1 MIDALLNSLWQGALI
16 VAVAAGVTA
25 FVPERHAATRY
36 AVWYAALIAL
46 VVLPLSGL
54 ISFGQAALAIPGS
67 VVRPASIASHVA
79 EQAASANGLWFAAA
93 WLLGVAVSMARFA
106 LNFLRIERI
115 VRSAA
120 PAPHLG
126 RNVSTSTMIAVPIAA
141 GVFNPIVILPHDLP
155 AAVDAVDLESIV
167 AHEHAH
173 IRRHDILGNLFQR
186 LLECL
191 LFFNPWVYV
200 IGRQLVKE
208 REAACDDWAV
218 AAASDPDRYAACL
231 ANVALRNQRIR
242 APLLTPSAIGS
253 ERMLVRRIARLLN
266 GKATE
271 VNTNH
276 RVLGSAIALFALL
289 GFAFQ
294 APGVLAS
301 TANNVASNTSGK
313 FRAACWS
320 GVSVINA
327 VPPDIPDSVAKAHPN
342 SQVTLVVTVSP
353 TGRATDVKTEKSSG
367 NVTIDGAAADAAVH
381 STYQP
386 AKRNCKAVWGRY
398 LLRVTLRP

>member
-1 MIDALLNSLWQGALI
+1 MIEALLDSLWQGALI

-36 AVWYAALIAL
+36 AVWFAALVAL
-46 VVLPLSGL
+46 VLLPLSGL
-54 ISFGQAALAIPGS
+54 ISFGQAASAIPGS
-67 VVRPASIASHVA
+67 VVRPARIASHVA
-79 EQAASANGLWFAAA
+79 EQAANANGLWFAAV
-93 WLLGVAVSMARFA
+93 WLFGVAIGMARFA
-106 LNFLRIERI
+106 LNVVRIGRI
-115 VRSAA
+115 AQSAL

-126 RNVSTSTMIAVPIAA
+126 RNVATSTMIDVPIAA

-155 AAVDAVDLESIV
+155 AAVDGVDLQSII

-173 IRRHDILGNLFQR
+173 IRRRDILGNLFQR

-191 LFFNPWVYV
+191 LFFNPWMYV

-231 ANVALRNQRIR
+231 ANVALRNQGMP

-271 VNTNH
+271 VKTNYI
-276 RVLGSAIALFALL
+276 VLASAIALFALL
-289 GFAFQ
+289 GFALQ

-301 TANNVASNTSGK
+301 TGTTVTSNTPGTLP
-313 FRAACWS
+313 AACWS
-320 GVSVINA
+320 EVSVINA
-327 VPPDIPDSVAKAHPN
+327 VPPDIPDSVVKAHPN
-342 SQVTLVVTVSP
+342 SRVTLLVTVSP
-353 TGRATDVKTEKSSG
+353 AGRATDVRTKKSSG
-367 NVTIDGAAADAAVH
+367 IVAIDGAAADAAVH
-381 STYQP
+381 STYRP
-386 AKRNCKAVWGRY
+386 AKRNCKAVSGQY
-398 LLRVTLRP
+398 LFRVTLGP